1 MSRPNTKDTPVG
13 KIPKEWEVKKVM
25 DLFTVETGTTPSTKK
40 DEYWKEGDILWLTP
54 SDLRKLKDRI
64 NIDNSS
70 RKITEFGLN
79 DTNLSLLPKGS
90 IILSTRAPVG
100 YVALLSKQA
109 TFNQG
114 CKGMVPRTPKNIS
127 SEFFTY
133 YFLSKEE
140 KLENLS
146 GGSTFK
152 ELRKSILEN
161 FKIPYPPLPEQKK
174 IADILGTVD
183 ETIQKVDEAIGKT
196 ERLKKGLMQNL
207 LTKGIGHKEFKNTD
221 IGRIPKE
228 WEVVKVIDL
237 FKVETGTTPSTKKK
251 EYWDGGLINWFTPT
265 DLSKLEEDIYI
276 EGSERKITEE
286 AIKEVSITKL
296 QKGSL
301 ILSTRAPVGYIAILK
316 ESATFNQGC
325 KGLIPKDINFTN
337 SEFYCYYLQNKKYK
351 LQMESAGSTFKEL
364 SKERIENFKIPYISI
379 LEQKNISEILNKV
392 NKRIELLKMNKQK
405 FERIKKGLMND
416 LLTGRKRVKV

>member
-1 MSRPNTKDTPVG
+1 MNKKFEQTKTR
-13 KIPKEWEVKKVM
+13 KIPKEWEVAKLGDKNIVDLIMGQSPPSSTYNKKA
-25 DLFTVETGTTPSTKK
+25 
-40 DEYWKEGDILWLTP
+40 EGLPFLQG
-54 SDLRKLKDRI
+54 KA
-64 NIDNSS
+64 
-70 RKITEFGLN
+70 EFGKIYPSPLIYCSRPLKIAEKN
-79 DTNLSLLPKGS
+79 DLLLSV
-90 IILSTRAPVG
+90 RAPVG
-100 YVALLSKQA
+100 DVNITPFKSCIGRGLTAIRPKSNRLHYLYLFYYLVFNKRIFQSLA
-109 TFNQG
+109 T
-114 CKGMVPRTPKNIS
+114 
-127 SEFFTY
+127 
-133 YFLSKEE
+133 
-140 KLENLS
+140 
-146 GGSTFK
+146 GSTFK
-152 ELRKSILEN
+152 AIRKNEIENYSIPL
-161 FKIPYPPLPEQKK
+161 PSLPEQKK